1 MAHYTTADQIDL
13 NVLAERYALTKLS
26 IAPLSGGAANSSF
39 RLNAGETQYVLT
51 ALDNHDEHTA
61 SALVRHTQA
70 LHHLGL
76 PTSKIVPAVDGSLV
90 TPIEGRLLVL
100 KEWISGSI
108 QQPLAVALLPEAGEF
123 LARLHALPPQTEG
136 MEDVPVG
143 TRRLSEEHFAAVPSF
158 TDQTFAAWLT
168 DRLERIRAAEVG
180 DQREPRLVH
189 GDLFDD
195 NIVVRDDGHLSVL
208 DWETISLDDPL
219 LDLGMA
225 AVGLAQ
231 DDAGLLSG
239 ERLEALVSGYEKARP
254 LTMSERAALHL
265 EIEHAALIIG
275 FHRYYRHNV
284 RFPSP
289 ERATYH
295 LAMVRFAESVAD
307 STRRILD

>member
-13 NVLAERYALTKLS
+13 ITLAERYALTSPS

-39 RLNAGETQYVLT
+39 RLSADQGQYVLT

-61 SALVRHTQA
+61 SALARHTQA
-70 LHHLGL
+70 LHQLGL
-76 PTSKIVPAVDGSLV
+76 PTSKIVPATDGSLI
-90 TPIEGRLLVL
+90 TSINGGLLAL
-100 KEWISGSI
+100 KEWISGGV
-108 QQPLAVALLPEAGEF
+108 QQPLPLALLPEAGEI
-123 LARLHALPPQTEG
+123 LADLHTLPPQTEG
-136 MEDVPVG
+136 LEDVPIG
-143 TRRLSEEHFAAVPSF
+143 ARRLSAEHLAAIPGF
-158 TDQTFAAWLT
+158 TDQEFAAWLT
-168 DRLERIRAAEVG
+168 ARLERIRAAEAG
-180 DQREPRLVH
+180 DHREPRLVH

-231 DDAGLLSG
+231 DGAGLLSS
-239 ERLEALVSGYEKARP
+239 ERLEALLCGYEKTRP
-254 LTMSERAALHL
+254 LTKADRVVLPL

-284 RFPSP
+284 RFPNSK
-289 ERATYH
+289 RAKYH
-295 LAMVRFAESVAD
+295 LEMVTFAGSVAN
-307 STRRILD
+307 RAQGLVG